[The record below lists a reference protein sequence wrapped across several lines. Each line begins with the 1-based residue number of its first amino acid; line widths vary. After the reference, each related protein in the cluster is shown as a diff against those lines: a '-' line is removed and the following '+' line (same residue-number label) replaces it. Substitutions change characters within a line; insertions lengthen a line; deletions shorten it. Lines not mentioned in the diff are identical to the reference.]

1 MARAQLGEIDLRSGT
16 LVVVDFGCLSL
27 FGSSPAEVAATLEEA
42 LAGDGTE
49 AQVGALAFV
58 VVRGLPAGRFS
69 VTSER
74 LDEGEY
80 AGMRRDVTVELGE
93 GETARTI
100 SLGTILVDTARVGL
114 FDREALAAWNEHEP
128 SDGLADVAFW
138 GGDEDEVARRF
149 GVGRIAEGV
158 YGRENLPY
166 DEAVELGRALHA
178 LRESRELRFAFD
190 FRPHTHPFHLL
201 AQIRSREDETGT
213 LELDGLRSCG
223 FMTTWGDG
231 WFPVELD
238 VDASER
244 PLRVRVVFDTEE
256 AEENLDAVNAD

>member
-1 MARAQLGEIDLRSGT
+1 MTRTQIGEIDLRSGT

-27 FGSSPAEVAATLEEA
+27 FGSSPTEVRATLDTA

-49 AQVGALAFV
+49 ARVGALAFV
-58 VVRGLPAGRFS
+58 VARGLPTGRFA
-69 VTSER
+69 VTSAR
-74 LDEGEY
+74 LDDGEY
-80 AGMRRDVTVELGE
+80 EGTRRDVTVELRD
-93 GETARTI
+93 GETARTVA
-100 SLGTILVDTARVGL
+100 LGTMLVDTARVGL
-114 FDREALAAWNEHEP
+114 FDREALAEWNEHEP

-166 DEAVELGRALHA
+166 AEAVELGRALHA

-201 AQIRSREDETGT
+201 AQIRAREDEAGT
-213 LELDGLRSCG
+213 IELGGLTSCG
-223 FMTTWGDG
+223 LMTTWGDG

-238 VDASER
+238 VDAAER
-244 PLRVRVVFDTEE
+244 PLRLRVVFDTEQ
-256 AEENLDAVNAD
+256 AEETLDAVDA

>member
-1 MARAQLGEIDLRSGT
+1 MTRTQIGEIDVRSGT

-27 FGSSPAEVAATLEEA
+27 FGSSPTEVRATLDTA

-49 AQVGALAFV
+49 ARVGALAFV
-58 VVRGLPAGRFS
+58 VARGLPTGRFA
-69 VTSER
+69 VTSAR
-74 LDEGEY
+74 LDDGEY
-80 AGMRRDVTVELGE
+80 EGMRRDVTVELRE
-93 GETARTI
+93 GETARTVA
-100 SLGTILVDTARVGL
+100 LGTMLVDTARVGL
-114 FDREALAAWNEHEP
+114 FDREALAEWNEHEP

-166 DEAVELGRALHA
+166 AEAAELGRALHA

-201 AQIRSREDETGT
+201 AQIRAREDEAGT
-213 LELDGLRSCG
+213 IELRGLTSCG
-223 FMTTWGDG
+223 LMTTWGDG

-238 VDASER
+238 VDAAER
-244 PLRVRVVFDTEE
+244 PLRLRVVFDTEE
-256 AEENLDAVNAD
+256 AEENLDAVNA

>member
-1 MARAQLGEIDLRSGT
+1 MTRTQIGEIDLRSGT

-27 FGSSPAEVAATLEEA
+27 FGSSPTEVRATLDTA

-49 AQVGALAFV
+49 ARVGALAFV
-58 VVRGLPAGRFS
+58 VARGLPTGRFA
-69 VTSER
+69 VTSAR
-74 LDEGEY
+74 LDDGEY
-80 AGMRRDVTVELGE
+80 EGMRRDVTVELRE
-93 GETARTI
+93 GETARTVA
-100 SLGTILVDTARVGL
+100 LGTMLVDTARVGL
-114 FDREALAAWNEHEP
+114 FDREALAEWNEHEP

-166 DEAVELGRALHA
+166 AEAVELGRALHA

-201 AQIRSREDETGT
+201 AQIRAREDEAGT
-213 LELDGLRSCG
+213 IELGGLTSCG
-223 FMTTWGDG
+223 LMTTWGDG

-238 VDASER
+238 VDAAER
-244 PLRVRVVFDTEE
+244 PLRLRVVFDTEE
-256 AEENLDAVNAD
+256 AEENLDAVDA